1 MILATKRS
9 DKYLLEEKPSKKK
22 KTSKK
27 GKKSKK
33 SKIKDSSSES
43 EEGKIPIPSIQ
54 CWSYNQSQTVLNIP
68 FSEPTALHV
77 VSSLIEMPEGASLSD
92 NDDNDKNDADDP
104 HRALDID
111 LDS

>member
-1 MILATKRS
+1 MEAQSK
-9 DKYLLEEKPSKKK
+9 KPSKK

-33 SKIKDSSSES
+33 SKHKDSSSES
-43 EEGKIPIPSIQ
+43 DEGITI
-54 CWSYNQSQTVLNIP
+54 WA
-68 FSEPTALHV
+68 FSDGHSRTAHVPNMEPVFFLPEPKALHV

-92 NDDNDKNDADDP
+92 NEEKDKNDIDDP